1 MPARK
6 NLVGQKFGRWSV
18 TAYGGP
24 GTSGATWVCECECGT
39 ARRVNA
45 NSLLAGSS
53 LSCGC
58 LAKEVASERTTHGH
72 TKGGKHSATF
82 TAWHSMTARCTSVK
96 HPSFGNYGG
105 RGIKVCDSWKS
116 FGGFLADMGEKP
128 KGTTLDRIDSNGDYC
143 KENCRWVSMRENSNN
158 RRNNRL
164 LTLHGKTHTVSQWA
178 ALTGIKESTIRVRL
192 HRGASDEEAL
202 RP

>member
-6 NLVGQKFGRWSV
+6 DLVGKRFGRWIV

-24 GTSGATWVCECECGT
+24 GTSGATWVCVCDCGT

-45 NSLLAGSS
+45 SALLAGTSR
-53 LSCGC
+53 SCGC
-58 LAKEVASERTTHGH
+58 LSEELKTERATHGH
-72 TKGGKHSATF
+72 TRGGHSPTF
-82 TAWHSMTARCTSVK
+82 SVWRSMHARCSNPK
-96 HPSFGNYGG
+96 HPSYQNYGG
-105 RGIKVCDSWKS
+105 RGVKVCESWKA
-116 FGGFLADMGEKP
+116 FEAFLDDMGARPE
-128 KGTTLDRIDSNGDYC
+128 GMTLDRIDNDGSYC
-143 KENCRWVSMRENSNN
+143 KENCRWISMKENSNN

-178 ALTGIKESTIRVRL
+178 ALTGLNESTIRARL
-192 HRGASDEEAL
+192 FRGDTDEEAL